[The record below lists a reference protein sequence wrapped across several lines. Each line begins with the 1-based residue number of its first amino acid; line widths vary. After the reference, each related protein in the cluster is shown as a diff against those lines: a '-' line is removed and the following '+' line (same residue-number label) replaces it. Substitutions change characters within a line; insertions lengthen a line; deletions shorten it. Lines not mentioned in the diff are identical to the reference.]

1 MKEDLITDTA
11 VHSTA
16 HELAASKSIPS
27 DYFIL
32 SPFVAC
38 LVLFLACASCSSKN
52 QTKLIT
58 ETTVTAKDLIIGNI
72 TNTTA
77 KKKQFFDFMRPIINQ
92 ENNKILALRKK
103 LMTARIYNNN
113 TAFVEKTAGEYHVD
127 WNKNGSS
134 KEKNWDKLLERVDAI
149 SLEVAL
155 AQSANESAWGQS
167 RFAQQGNNFFGQWCY
182 KKGCGIVPKKR
193 AAKSKHEV
201 ARYSSVNESVRS
213 YIKNINTTRAYAPL
227 RKIRKENRDNKKS
240 ISAKDQAT
248 GLTLY
253 SQRKDS
259 YVKEIIQLIETNK
272 NLMIGKG

>member
-1 MKEDLITDTA
+1 MKENFITETS
-11 VHSTA
+11 VHSIANRSVTSRA
-16 HELAASKSIPS
+16 IPS

-38 LVLFLACASCSSKN
+38 LALFLACASCSSNN
-52 QTKLIT
+52 QTRLTT
-58 ETTVTAKDLIIGNI
+58 EKTVTAKDINISHI
-72 TNTTA
+72 TNTTD

-103 LMTARIYNNN
+103 LITAKIYDNS
-113 TAFVEKTAGEYHVD
+113 TAFVAKTASEYHVE
-127 WNKNGSS
+127 WSA
-134 KEKNWDKLLERVDAI
+134 KENNWEQLLERVDAI

-182 KKGCGIVPKKR
+182 KKGCGIIPKKR
-193 AAKSKHEV
+193 AARSKHEV
-201 ARYSSVNESVRS
+201 ARYNSVNESVRS

-240 ISAKDQAT
+240 VNAKDQAT

-259 YVKEIIQLIETNK
+259 YVKEIIKLIEANQD
-272 NLMIGKG
+272 LMTGKG